1 MTTVIYLCPVPEY
14 FYVVLEIIFNAK
26 INYMKHLN
34 SKTFLVALLIIS
46 GYGYFISCTR
56 NDSLIVPLQLNPPF
70 TATRGNNVHLP
81 GNMTVGNTAE
91 WKMDKSHSSVLWST
105 DYVGA
110 AGLLTGRF
118 NQFGMHDVT
127 TAKMLTYPGNGQP
140 LKDTSWAFYESD
152 PAKTYFNGY
161 VQINTSNTGEPGR
174 DAGCNV
180 GGLNTVSIRT
190 GYHNLS
196 DTNLAK
202 IKTTKVEF
210 DPNSNGYIVTLDLTW
225 HNKWNTTPNPTP
237 IASITKSI
245 VGKLVYITKKTVTPA
260 SGAPYDVFG
269 LQLKF
274 SFNCRDFG
282 ITSTSIDDNIDIE
295 CNMNFNNK

>member
-1 MTTVIYLCPVPEY
+1 MTTVISVNPVPEY
-14 FYVVLEIIFNAK
+14 FYVVLEIIFNVK

-34 SKTFLVALLIIS
+34 SKTLLIVLLIIS

-70 TATRGNNVHLP
+70 TPSRGNNIHLP
-81 GNMTVGNTAE
+81 GNMTAGNTSE
-91 WKMDKSHSSVLWST
+91 WKLDKVHSSVLWST
-105 DYVGA
+105 TYVGA

-118 NQFGMHDVT
+118 NQFGMHNVT
-127 TAKMLTYPGNGQP
+127 TEKMLAYATTSQP
-140 LKDTSWAFYESD
+140 LKDTSWAFYEND
-152 PAKTYFNGY
+152 PSKTYFNGY

-180 GGLNTVSIRT
+180 AGMNTVAIRT
-190 GYHNLS
+190 GIQNLS

-210 DPNSNGYIVTLDLTW
+210 DPSSNGYIVTLDLTW
-225 HNKWNTTPNPTP
+225 HNKYSSTVALTP
-237 IASITKSI
+237 ITKSI
-245 VGKLVYITKKTVTPA
+245 VGKLYYVTRKTVTPA
-260 SGAPYDVFG
+260 TGTPYDVFG

-282 ITSTSIDDNIDIE
+282 ITSTSIADNIDIE

>member
-1 MTTVIYLCPVPEY
+1 MTTVIYVNSVPEY

-26 INYMKHLN
+26 IIYMKHLN
-34 SKTFLVALLIIS
+34 SKTLLIALLIIS
-46 GYGYFISCTR
+46 GYGYFVSCTR

-70 TATRGNNVHLP
+70 TASRGNNVHLP
-81 GNMTVGNTAE
+81 GNMTAGNTTE
-91 WKMDKSHSSVLWST
+91 WKMDKTHSSVLWST
-105 DYVGA
+105 NYVGA

-127 TAKMLTYPGNGQP
+127 SAKMQTYPANGQP

-152 PAKTYFNGY
+152 PAKSYFNGY

-174 DAGCNV
+174 DTGCNV
-180 GGLNTVSIRT
+180 AGMNTVKIRQ
-190 GYHNLS
+190 GIQNLS

-202 IKTTKVEF
+202 IKTTKIEF

-225 HNKWNTTPNPTP
+225 HNKYSSTVALTP
-237 IASITKSI
+237 ITKSI
-245 VGKLVYITKKTVTPA
+245 VGHLSYVTKKTVTPA
-260 SGAPYDVFG
+260 TGTPYDVFG
-269 LQLKF
+269 LQLRF
-274 SFNCRDFG
+274 SFNCRDFE
-282 ITSTSIDDNIDIE
+282 ITSTSISDKIDIE

>member
-1 MTTVIYLCPVPEY
+1 MKLINNKTLL
-14 FYVVLEIIFNAK
+14 VL
-26 INYMKHLN
+26 
-34 SKTFLVALLIIS
+34 LVLIS
-46 GYGYFISCTR
+46 GYGYMISCTR
-56 NDSLIVPLQLNPPF
+56 NNDLIVPLQLTKPF
-70 TATRGNNVHLP
+70 VPSRGTNVHAP
-81 GNMTVGNTAE
+81 GNMTAGNANE

-105 DYVGA
+105 TYVGA

-118 NQFGMHDVT
+118 NAFGMHNVT
-127 TAKMLTYPGNGQP
+127 SDKMSSYVATGQP
-140 LKDTSWAFYESD
+140 LKDSSWAFYEND
-152 PAKTYFNGY
+152 PGKTYFNGY

-180 GGLNTVSIRT
+180 GGMNTVAIRP
-190 GYHNLS
+190 GYQNLS

-202 IKTTKVEF
+202 IRTTKVEF
-210 DPNSNGYIVTLDLTW
+210 DPNSNGYLVTLELTW

-237 IASITKSI
+237 IASITKTVS
-245 VGKLVYITKKTVTPA
+245 GKLTYIPRKTVAAAT
-260 SGAPYDVFG
+260 PYDVFG

-282 ITSTSIDDNIDIE
+282 ITSTSIADVIDIE